1 MAFLRQVNFKASI
14 LFKVRQN
21 IAKRGLPALH
31 CLIDNI
37 FLRLLAQDDI
47 LVSDCDRLLRILIDE
62 LIRHTVTKS
71 WSLLSIARLHA
82 LAIFV

>member
-1 MAFLRQVNFKASI
+1 M
-14 LFKVRQN
+14 RQN

-31 CLIDNI
+31 RLIDNI
-37 FLRLLAQDDI
+37 LLRLLAQDDV
-47 LVSDCDRLLRILIDE
+47 LVSDCDRLLCILIDE